1 MKTHQKLDKTFGPA
15 GSSAGFFL
23 LTVGL
28 VAVWFSIA
36 ALALII
42 LGAFMGLS
50 FTGSTID
57 PENKQIR
64 VYNCIFGFWKIG
76 KWIKLSPDMK
86 AGIKKSSQTWRTFS
100 RSNRSTDIVTS
111 DFRIVLFD
119 SRGKE
124 ISELIKTSSH
134 EEANIE
140 LEKLQILI
148 SK

>member
-1 MKTHQKLDKTFGPA
+1 MKTHHKLDKTFGSA
-15 GSSAGFFL
+15 GSSAGYFI

-50 FTGSTID
+50 FTGSTVD
-57 PENKQIR
+57 HENKQIR
-64 VYNCIFGFWKIG
+64 FYNCIFGFWKIG
-76 KWIKLSPDMK
+76 KWTKLNPDMK

-134 EEANIE
+134 EEADME
-140 LEKLQILI
+140 LEKLQKLI
-148 SK
+148 S